1 MYCWYDGVTVEE
13 GRMRISDLERGEG
26 RASFFVPRPRRAE
39 GRRKVGIVFARREV
53 VMGREA

>member
-1 MYCWYDGVTVEE
+1 
-13 GRMRISDLERGEG
+13 MRISDLERGEG
-26 RASFFVPRPRRAE
+26 RASLFEGRPRRAE